1 MAISFSF
8 HSLFHFLSF
17 SFSFSFSFPL
27 SLTLFISFFLFFFIL
42 YLSLSLSLLLF
53 VIVYHLTLC
62 TYDRY
67 MYNLFLCI
75 SDCVCLQVYLLPV
88 LHRGPLVLQEIGT
101 GLRLTFLLAFNFGLY
116 HRSLTSNVSF
126 LYCIFFVLSLC
137 NWVYSCTFFCLFF
150 LCLLYISDF
159 FLFITL
165 DYLHTLYL
173 SNIVL
178 AITLLVSPKYC
189 FLRSHCLG
197 CSPVGRQWTMVAPK
211 YSAVQVQICAGRH
224 KAIITVD
231 VGFKWCHIHRYVYC
245 DVILTLAT

>member
-8 HSLFHFLSF
+8 HSLFHFL

-42 YLSLSLSLLLF
+42 YLSLSLSLSLSLLLF

-231 VGFKWCHIHRYVYC
+231 VGFKWCHRYVYC